1 MKSVALY
8 LPRKRD
14 WDAMSM
20 RLHHICNTL
29 NREEYE
35 VRVYVMGLDFHKDPG
50 DLPYVLLDD
59 KKKSFDNFW
68 DEVIGERLLDDGDI
82 LQE

>member
-1 MKSVALY
+1 
-8 LPRKRD
+8 
-14 WDAMSM
+14 M
-20 RLHHICNTL
+20 RYNHICNTL

-35 VRVYVMGLDFHKDPG
+35 VRVYVMGLDFHKVETG
-50 DLPYVLLDD
+50 SEKDLPFVLLDG